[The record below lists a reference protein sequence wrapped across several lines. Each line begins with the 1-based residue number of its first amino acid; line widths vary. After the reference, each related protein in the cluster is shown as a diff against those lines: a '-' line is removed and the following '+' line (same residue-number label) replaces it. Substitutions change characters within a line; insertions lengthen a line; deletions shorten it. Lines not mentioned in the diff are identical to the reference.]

1 MQTRARLRPSPLWLA
16 LACCLCTPVFA
27 GEPIKTLQKVEVTAR
42 VLGADPFELPASLD
56 ILILDGADTRSVG
69 DVSAQLASVPGVLA
83 RDRRNLAQDTQLSIR
98 GFGARATFGVRG
110 LRLLADGIPA
120 TMPDG
125 QGQLSHFSLA
135 GAERMEILRGPFS
148 TLYGNSSGGV
158 VQLFSAEGE
167 APDSLRLSATGGSND
182 LQLLDARWLG
192 RKADFTY
199 AMTASRFATDSDREH
214 SRAHRDVLNGKFGWR
229 PGDGRE
235 LDLMINTLDLPD
247 AQDPLGLNAAQLRA
261 DPHQATP
268 QALQY
273 NTRKSVS
280 QRQLGLVWR
289 QALGESNTL
298 RLMGYGGNRDVEQYL
313 SVPIGAQANPLSG
326 GGVIDLGNR
335 YGGVDARWTWNGSLA
350 GRELELTLGANADRQ
365 RQHRL
370 GFQNYIGSTLGVRGA
385 LRRDERNTVSNND
398 QYAQAWWRFAPRWS
412 LLAGL
417 RHSSVEFRSR
427 DAYITARNP
436 DDSGH
441 VRHSR
446 TTPVA
451 GLTFAA
457 SEGLRL
463 HAAYGTG
470 FETPT
475 FNELAYRADGGA
487 GLALDLQPA
496 LSRNLELGAKWRG
509 ARGVRIEGA
518 LFRADTDNELAVATN
533 VGGRSTY
540 RNAGRARRQGA
551 ELSSWLPLGA
561 DWTLQLAATW
571 LDARFRDAF
580 LICTGAG
587 CTVPSTPVAAGARIP
602 GTLRQQGFLRLQW
615 QPGEWT
621 LAAEGVGS
629 SPTTVN
635 DTASEQ
641 AAGYG
646 LLHLETARR
655 WNLPHGALRAS
666 LRVENVF
673 DRTYVGSVIVN
684 EGNGRYYEPGP
695 SRSVQL
701 GLRWDWAA
709 AQ

>member
-1 MQTRARLRPSPLWLA
+1 MPTHSPLRPAPLWLA
-16 LACCLCTPVFA
+16 LACCLSVPAQA

-42 VLGADPFELPASLD
+42 VQGADPFELPASLD
-56 ILILDGADTRSVG
+56 IVTLDGDDVRSVG
-69 DVSAQLASVPGVLA
+69 DVSAQLAGVPGVLA

-98 GFGARATFGVRG
+98 GVGARATFGVRG

-125 QGQLSHFSLA
+125 QGQLSHFALA
-135 GAERMEILRGPFS
+135 GADRVELLRGPFS
-148 TLYGNSSGGV
+148 ALYGNSSGGV
-158 VQLFSAEGE
+158 VQIFSADGE

-192 RKADFTY
+192 RKKDFTY
-199 AMTASRFATDSDREH
+199 AMSASRFATDGDRAH

-235 LDLMINTLDLPD
+235 LDLIVNTMNLPD

-273 NTRKSVS
+273 NTRKSAR
-280 QRQLGLVWR
+280 QQQLGLVWR
-289 QALGESNTL
+289 QALGETHTL
-298 RLMGYGGNRDVEQYL
+298 RLMAYGGHRDVEQFL
-313 SVPIGAQANPLSG
+313 SVPVGAQGNPLSG
-326 GGVIDLGNR
+326 GGVIDLDNG
-335 YGGVDARWTWNGSLA
+335 YGGMDARWTWNGTLA
-350 GRELELTLGANADRQ
+350 GRELELSLGANADRQ
-365 RQHRL
+365 RQHRR
-370 GFQNYIGSTLGVRGA
+370 GFQNYVGSTLGVRGT
-385 LRRDERNTVSNND
+385 LRRDERNTVTNAD

-417 RHSSVEFRSR
+417 RHSAVEFRSR
-427 DAYITARNP
+427 DAYIATGNP
-436 DDSGH
+436 DDSGR
-441 VRHSR
+441 VRHTR

-451 GLTFAA
+451 GLSFAA
-457 SEGLRL
+457 SEQLRL

-475 FNELAYRADGGA
+475 FNELAYRTDGGA
-487 GLALDLQPA
+487 GLALDLKPA
-496 LSRNLELGAKWRG
+496 TSRNLELGAKWRG
-509 ARGVRIEGA
+509 AGGGRIEGA
-518 LFRADTDNELAVATN
+518 LFRADTDDELAVSTN

-540 RNAGRARRQGA
+540 RNVGRARRQGA
-551 ELSSWLPLGA
+551 ELSGWLPLGT

-571 LDARFRDAF
+571 LDARFRDGF

-587 CTVPSTPVAAGARIP
+587 CTVPRTPVAAGARIP
-602 GTLRQQGFLRLQW
+602 GTLRQQGYLRLQW
-615 QPGEWT
+615 QPGDWT
-621 LAAEGVGS
+621 LAAEGTGNS
-629 SPTTVN
+629 ATTVN

-646 LLHLETARR
+646 LLHVETARR
-655 WNLPHGALRAS
+655 WSLARGALRAS
-666 LRVENVF
+666 LRIENVF
-673 DRTYVGSVIVN
+673 DRRYVGSVIVN

-701 GLRWDWAA
+701 GLRWDWRA